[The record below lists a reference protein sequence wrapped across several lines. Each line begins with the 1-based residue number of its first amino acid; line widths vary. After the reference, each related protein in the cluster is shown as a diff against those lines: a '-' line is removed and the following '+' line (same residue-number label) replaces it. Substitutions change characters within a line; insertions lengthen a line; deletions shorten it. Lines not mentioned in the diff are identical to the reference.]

1 MKTNRI
7 IITLICFMLG
17 FAACAQTPSVSSNT
31 GKQTLGRKRQTG
43 TGRRNYCIR
52 MWPYFAVFLY
62 LCALELPPA
71 AVLASAI
78 LYLEKNQ
85 LEIEYE
91 F

>member
-1 MKTNRI
+1 MKFGPHS
-7 IITLICFMLG
+7 L
-17 FAACAQTPSVSSNT
+17 TPDAT
-31 GKQTLGRKRQTG
+31 DQEKRKRQTG

-52 MWPYFAVFLY
+52 MWPIFAVFLY

-78 LYLEKNQ
+78 LYLGKNQ

>member
-17 FAACAQTPSVSSNT
+17 FAACAQTPSVSSKT

-52 MWPYFAVFLY
+52 MWPIFAVFCIFAPLNF
-62 LCALELPPA
+62 LQLQFWPLP
-71 AVLASAI
+71 SCI
-78 LYLEKNQ
+78 
-85 LEIEYE
+85 
-91 F
+91 

>member
-7 IITLICFMLG
+7 IITLYASCSALPHALRPHQSLPRQG
-17 FAACAQTPSVSSNT
+17 CKPWGGS
-31 GKQTLGRKRQTG
+31 GKQGREGEIIASECGPISQ
-43 TGRRNYCIR
+43 
-52 MWPYFAVFLY
+52 FFLY
-62 LCALELPPA
+62 LCALEFPPA

-78 LYLEKNQ
+78 LYLGKNQ

>member
-1 MKTNRI
+1 MKFGPYSHTPDATN
-7 IITLICFMLG
+7 
-17 FAACAQTPSVSSNT
+17 QE
-31 GKQTLGRKRQTG
+31 KQKRQTG

-78 LYLEKNQ
+78 LYLGKNQ

>member
-1 MKTNRI
+1 MNFGPHS
-7 IITLICFMLG
+7 L
-17 FAACAQTPSVSSNT
+17 TPDAT
-31 GKQTLGRKRQTG
+31 DQEKRKRQTG

-52 MWPYFAVFLY
+52 MWPIFAVFLY

>member
-1 MKTNRI
+1 MRAKNRKNDEI
-7 IITLICFMLG
+7 WPTFSYLMRQIRKNG
-17 FAACAQTPSVSSNT
+17 S
-31 GKQTLGRKRQTG
+31 GKQGREGEIIASECGPFSQ
-43 TGRRNYCIR
+43 
-52 MWPYFAVFLY
+52 FFLY

-78 LYLEKNQ
+78 LYLGKNQ